1 MYPEPE
7 FAAPRFA
14 RLNTNEAGC
23 MRDTLSPLRMF
34 IVFLGLLLPTLALI
48 PIGSLWLWQHGYLLY
63 WAAATLACTLIAYVF
78 ERVTLGGP
86 PRAPETR
93 ISAAATAA
101 MSKDGAVLEVD
112 TLRAQAAAAVEALA
126 KGASLQAI
134 ASWNDLLNTGLET
147 VETVA
152 KVYHPDRKDP
162 MLRFTVPEALTLI
175 EQVSGRLR
183 PIFQG
188 IIPLGSR
195 LTVAQFAQIYR
206 WRGIYDVAGRAWS
219 IWRIA
224 RMMNP
229 ATAATYEMR
238 ERLSKSI
245 MQWVKESITGRLS
258 RAYIHEVGAAAIDL
272 YSGELRCASA
282 SQPSA
287 TEAVRDK

>member
-1 MYPEPE
+1 MH
-7 FAAPRFA
+7 
-14 RLNTNEAGC
+14 
-23 MRDTLSPLRMF
+23 DTLTPLRMF

-48 PIGSLWLWQHGYLLY
+48 PIGSLWLWQHGYLIH
-63 WAAATLACTLIAYVF
+63 WAIATLACTVIAYAF
-78 ERVTLGGP
+78 ERFTLGRP
-86 PRAPETR
+86 SRAPEIRTS
-93 ISAAATAA
+93 SAATSA
-101 MSKDGAVLEVD
+101 MAKGGAISEVE
-112 TLRAQAAAAVEALA
+112 TLRAQAEAAVEVLA

-206 WRGIYDVAGRAWS
+206 WRGVYDVAGRAWS

-224 RMMNP
+224 RMINP
-229 ATAATYEMR
+229 ATAATHEMR

-245 MQWVKESITGRLS
+245 MHWVKETITGRLS
-258 RAYIHEVGAAAIDL
+258 RAYIQEVGAAAADL
-272 YSGELRCASA
+272 YSGELRRASTA
-282 SQPSA
+282 RPSA
-287 TEAVRDK
+287 ADAVRDK

>member
-1 MYPEPE
+1 MQ
-7 FAAPRFA
+7 
-14 RLNTNEAGC
+14 
-23 MRDTLSPLRMF
+23 DTLTPLRMF

-48 PIGSLWLWQHGYLLY
+48 PIGSLWLWQHGYLIH
-63 WAAATLACTLIAYVF
+63 WAIATLACTVIAYAF
-78 ERVTLGGP
+78 ERLTLGRP
-86 PRAPETR
+86 SPAPEIR
-93 ISAAATAA
+93 PVSAATMAKGGGI
-101 MSKDGAVLEVD
+101 SEVD
-112 TLRAQAAAAVEALA
+112 TLRAQAEAAVEVLA
-126 KGASLQAI
+126 KEASLQAI

-183 PIFQG
+183 PIFNG

-206 WRGIYDVAGRAWS
+206 WRGVYDFAGRAWS

-224 RMMNP
+224 RMINP

-245 MQWVKESITGRLS
+245 MHWVKDTITGRLA
-258 RAYIHEVGAAAIDL
+258 RAYIQEVGAAAVDL
-272 YSGELRCASA
+272 YSGELRRTSTA
-282 SQPSA
+282 QPSA
-287 TEAVRDK
+287 ADAVLRDK

>member
-1 MYPEPE
+1 MH
-7 FAAPRFA
+7 
-14 RLNTNEAGC
+14 
-23 MRDTLSPLRMF
+23 DTLTPLRMF

-48 PIGSLWLWQHGYLLY
+48 PIGSLWLWQHGYLIH
-63 WAAATLACTLIAYVF
+63 WAIATLACTLIAYAF
-78 ERVTLGGP
+78 ERLTLGKP
-86 PRAPETR
+86 SPAPEIR
-93 ISAAATAA
+93 PVSAAMA
-101 MSKDGAVLEVD
+101 KDGEISEVA
-112 TLRAQAAAAVEALA
+112 TLRVQAEAAVEALS
-126 KGASLQAI
+126 KEASLQAI

-183 PIFQG
+183 PIFHG

-206 WRGIYDVAGRAWS
+206 WRGVYDVAGRAWS

-224 RMMNP
+224 RMINP

-245 MQWVKESITGRLS
+245 MHWVKDTITGRLA
-258 RAYIHEVGAAAIDL
+258 RAYIQEVGAAAVDL
-272 YSGELRCASA
+272 YSGELRRASTG
-282 SQPSA
+282 QPSSA
-287 TEAVRDK
+287 DAARDK

>member
-1 MYPEPE
+1 M
-7 FAAPRFA
+7 
-14 RLNTNEAGC
+14 
-23 MRDTLSPLRMF
+23 
-34 IVFLGLLLPTLALI
+34 
-48 PIGSLWLWQHGYLLY
+48 
-63 WAAATLACTLIAYVF
+63 
-78 ERVTLGGP
+78 
-86 PRAPETR
+86 
-93 ISAAATAA
+93 
-101 MSKDGAVLEVD
+101 
-112 TLRAQAAAAVEALA
+112 
-126 KGASLQAI
+126 
-134 ASWNDLLNTGLET
+134 LNTGLET

-206 WRGIYDVAGRAWS
+206 WRGVYDVAGRAWS

-224 RMMNP
+224 RMINP

-245 MQWVKESITGRLS
+245 MHWVKETITGRLS
-258 RAYIHEVGAAAIDL
+258 RAYIQEVGAAAVDL
-272 YSGELRCASA
+272 YSGELRRASTN
-282 SQPSA
+282 QPSA
-287 TEAVRDK
+287 AGRRPRQMKLPLLTAEPQPAPAYRRFSRSSENILPPIPPRSGMARRLAAI

>member
-1 MYPEPE
+1 
-7 FAAPRFA
+7 
-14 RLNTNEAGC
+14 

-86 PRAPETR
+86 PRALEAR
-93 ISAAATAA
+93 ISAAPTAA
-101 MSKDGAVLEVD
+101 MTKDGAVLEVD
-112 TLRAQAAAAVEALA
+112 TLRAQAAAAVEALV

-188 IIPLGSR
+188 IIPLGGR

-206 WRGIYDVAGRAWS
+206 WRGVYDVAGRAWS

-272 YSGELRCASA
+272 YSGELRRASA
-282 SQPSA
+282 SQPSS